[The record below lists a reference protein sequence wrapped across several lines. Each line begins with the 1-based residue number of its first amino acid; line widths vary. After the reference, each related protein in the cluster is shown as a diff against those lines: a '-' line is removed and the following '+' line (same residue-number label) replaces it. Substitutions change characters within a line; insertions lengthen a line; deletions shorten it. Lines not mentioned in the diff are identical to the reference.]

1 MTTTP
6 PELTALRGTIDD
18 VDAQI
23 VALLAQRFAATD
35 QVGRL
40 KAAGGLQAVD
50 EVRER
55 QQQQR
60 FSELAMRHGL
70 DDALVQRLFRL
81 VIDEV
86 VGRHR
91 RTAQQQ
97 AAR

>member
-1 MTTTP
+1 MTTP
-6 PELTALRGTIDD
+6 PELAALRATIDD
-18 VDAQI
+18 VDARI
-23 VALLAQRFAATD
+23 VELLAQRFAATD
-35 QVGRL
+35 AVGRL

-50 EVRER
+50 EARER

-60 FSELAMRHGL
+60 FAELAVRHGL
-70 DDALVQRLFRL
+70 DDAMVQRLFRL

-91 RTAQQQ
+91 ATAGR

>member
-1 MTTTP
+1 MTTP
-6 PELTALRGTIDD
+6 PELAALRATIDN

-40 KAAGGLQAVD
+40 KAASGLQAVD
-50 EVRER
+50 EARER

-60 FSELAMRHGL
+60 FSELAARHGL
-70 DDALVQRLFRL
+70 DDAVVQRLFRL

-97 AAR
+97 AVR